1 MYYAH
6 VDSKNVYHQIDRSK
20 LSVDSYGSENVQN
33 IEVTEEMFNLAIEK
47 GMNYYTY
54 SNGEIIL
61 NPNYEQEELEKRNQ
75 ERNQE
80 IDEKVK
86 ELSEMATVEM
96 IKNNKENVDT
106 YCSIINSLIE
116 CKS

>member
-1 MYYAH
+1 MEIKAVLEKPYTENERMDFIVQQNH
-6 VDSKNVYHQIDRSK
+6 KNGYEIRETETELQACGK
-20 LSVDSYGSENVQN
+20 
-33 IEVTEEMFNLAIEK
+33 TEE
-47 GMNYYTY
+47 
-54 SNGEIIL
+54 EIQ
-61 NPNYEQEELEKRNQ
+61 EQLQKQ
-75 ERNQE
+75 RNQE

-86 ELSEMATVEM
+86 ELYNMATVEM

>member
-1 MYYAH
+1 MEIKSELKQPYTEKERINFIVEQNH
-6 VDSKNVYHQIDRSK
+6 KNGYEIRETETELQAWGK
-20 LSVDSYGSENVQN
+20 
-33 IEVTEEMFNLAIEK
+33 TEE
-47 GMNYYTY
+47 
-54 SNGEIIL
+54 EIQ
-61 NPNYEQEELEKRNQ
+61 EQLQKQRNK
-75 ERNQE
+75 E

-86 ELSEMATVEM
+86 ELYNMATVEM

>member
-1 MYYAH
+1 MHANIRNNEIIDFNSMYLDEDITRVEITQEMYELYQN
-6 VDSKNVYHQIDRSK
+6 DTRS
-20 LSVDSYGSENVQN
+20 VIYQD
-33 IEVTEEMFNLAIEK
+33 
-47 GMNYYTY
+47 
-54 SNGEIIL
+54 GEIVE
-61 NPNYEQEELEKRNQ
+61 NPNYEEEIQKQLQER
-75 ERNQE
+75 RNQE

>member
-1 MYYAH
+1 MEIKAELLKPYTEKERMAFVVEQNH
-6 VDSKNVYHQIDRSK
+6 K
-20 LSVDSYGSENVQN
+20 LGY
-33 IEVTEEMFNLAIEK
+33 
-47 GMNYYTY
+47 
-54 SNGEIIL
+54 EIR
-61 NPNYEQEELEKRNQ
+61 ET
-75 ERNQE
+75 E

-86 ELSEMATVEM
+86 ELYNMATVEM

>member
-1 MYYAH
+1 MEIKATLNKPYTDKQRMDFIVTQNH
-6 VDSKNVYHQIDRSK
+6 K
-20 LSVDSYGSENVQN
+20 LGFEIKENGTALEAWGN
-33 IEVTEEMFNLAIEK
+33 TDEEIQKQL
-47 GMNYYTY
+47 
-54 SNGEIIL
+54 
-61 NPNYEQEELEKRNQ
+61 QER
-75 ERNQE
+75 RNQE

-86 ELSEMATVEM
+86 ELYNMATVEM

>member
-1 MYYAH
+1 MEIKATLKQPYTDKERMDFIVTQNH
-6 VDSKNVYHQIDRSK
+6 K
-20 LSVDSYGSENVQN
+20 LGFE
-33 IEVTEEMFNLAIEK
+33 IKETETTLEAWGKTDE
-47 GMNYYTY
+47 
-54 SNGEIIL
+54 EIQKQL
-61 NPNYEQEELEKRNQ
+61 QEQRNK
-75 ERNQE
+75 E

-86 ELSEMATVEM
+86 ELYNMATVEM

>member
-1 MYYAH
+1 MEIKVELKQPYTEDERIEFIVEQNH
-6 VDSKNVYHQIDRSK
+6 K
-20 LSVDSYGSENVQN
+20 LGYEIRETETELQAWGK
-33 IEVTEEMFNLAIEK
+33 TEE
-47 GMNYYTY
+47 
-54 SNGEIIL
+54 EIQ
-61 NPNYEQEELEKRNQ
+61 EQLQKQ
-75 ERNQE
+75 RNQE

-86 ELSEMATVEM
+86 ELYNMATVEM

>member
-1 MYYAH
+1 MEIKATLEKPYTEDERMAFVVEQNH
-6 VDSKNVYHQIDRSK
+6 K
-20 LSVDSYGSENVQN
+20 LGYEIRENETELQAWGK
-33 IEVTEEMFNLAIEK
+33 TEE
-47 GMNYYTY
+47 
-54 SNGEIIL
+54 EIQ
-61 NPNYEQEELEKRNQ
+61 EQLQKQ
-75 ERNQE
+75 RNQE

-86 ELSEMATVEM
+86 ELDNMATVEM

>member
-1 MYYAH
+1 MEIKSELKQPYTDKQRMDFIVQQNH
-6 VDSKNVYHQIDRSK
+6 KNGYEIRETETELQAWGK
-20 LSVDSYGSENVQN
+20 
-33 IEVTEEMFNLAIEK
+33 TEE
-47 GMNYYTY
+47 
-54 SNGEIIL
+54 EIQ
-61 NPNYEQEELEKRNQ
+61 EQLQKQ
-75 ERNQE
+75 RNQE

-86 ELSEMATVEM
+86 ELYNMASVEM

>member
-1 MYYAH
+1 MEIKAELKQPYTEDERIEFIVEQNH
-6 VDSKNVYHQIDRSK
+6 K
-20 LSVDSYGSENVQN
+20 LGYEIRETETELQAWGK
-33 IEVTEEMFNLAIEK
+33 TEE
-47 GMNYYTY
+47 
-54 SNGEIIL
+54 EIQ
-61 NPNYEQEELEKRNQ
+61 EQLQKQ
-75 ERNQE
+75 RNQE

-86 ELSEMATVEM
+86 ELYNMATVEM

>member
-1 MYYAH
+1 MELKATLNKPYTDKERMNFIVEQNH
-6 VDSKNVYHQIDRSK
+6 K
-20 LSVDSYGSENVQN
+20 LGYEIRETETELQAWGK
-33 IEVTEEMFNLAIEK
+33 TEE
-47 GMNYYTY
+47 
-54 SNGEIIL
+54 EIQ
-61 NPNYEQEELEKRNQ
+61 EQLQKQRNK
-75 ERNQE
+75 E

-86 ELSEMATVEM
+86 ELYNMATVEM

>member
-1 MYYAH
+1 MEIKAELKQPYTDKQRMDFIVQQNH
-6 VDSKNVYHQIDRSK
+6 KNGYEIRETETELQAWGK
-20 LSVDSYGSENVQN
+20 T
-33 IEVTEEMFNLAIEK
+33 EV
-47 GMNYYTY
+47 
-54 SNGEIIL
+54 EIQ
-61 NPNYEQEELEKRNQ
+61 EQLQKQ
-75 ERNQE
+75 RNQE

-86 ELSEMATVEM
+86 ELYNMATVEM

>member
-1 MYYAH
+1 MEIKAELLKPYTENERLDFIVENNH
-6 VDSKNVYHQIDRSK
+6 K
-20 LSVDSYGSENVQN
+20 LGYEIRETETELQAWGK
-33 IEVTEEMFNLAIEK
+33 TEE
-47 GMNYYTY
+47 
-54 SNGEIIL
+54 EIQ
-61 NPNYEQEELEKRNQ
+61 EQLQKQ
-75 ERNQE
+75 RNQE

-86 ELSEMATVEM
+86 ELYNMASVEM

>member
-1 MYYAH
+1 MEIKAELKQPYTENERMDFIVQQNH
-6 VDSKNVYHQIDRSK
+6 KNGYEIRETETELQAWGK
-20 LSVDSYGSENVQN
+20 
-33 IEVTEEMFNLAIEK
+33 TEE
-47 GMNYYTY
+47 
-54 SNGEIIL
+54 EIQ
-61 NPNYEQEELEKRNQ
+61 EQLQKQ
-75 ERNQE
+75 RNQE

-86 ELSEMATVEM
+86 ELYNMATVEM

>member
-1 MYYAH
+1 MEIKAELIKPYIEKEKIEFIVEQNH
-6 VDSKNVYHQIDRSK
+6 K
-20 LSVDSYGSENVQN
+20 LGFEIKETETSLEAWGK
-33 IEVTEEMFNLAIEK
+33 TEE
-47 GMNYYTY
+47 
-54 SNGEIIL
+54 EIQ
-61 NPNYEQEELEKRNQ
+61 EQLQKQ
-75 ERNQE
+75 RNQE

-86 ELSEMATVEM
+86 ELYNMATVEM

>member
-1 MYYAH
+1 MEIKAELKQPYTDKQRMDFIVQQNH
-6 VDSKNVYHQIDRSK
+6 KNGYEIRETETELQAWGK
-20 LSVDSYGSENVQN
+20 
-33 IEVTEEMFNLAIEK
+33 TEE
-47 GMNYYTY
+47 
-54 SNGEIIL
+54 EIQ
-61 NPNYEQEELEKRNQ
+61 EQLQKQ
-75 ERNQE
+75 RNQE

-86 ELSEMATVEM
+86 ELYNMATVEM

>member
-1 MYYAH
+1 MEIKAELKQPYTENERINFIVEQNH
-6 VDSKNVYHQIDRSK
+6 KNAYEIRETETSLEAWGK
-20 LSVDSYGSENVQN
+20 
-33 IEVTEEMFNLAIEK
+33 TEE
-47 GMNYYTY
+47 
-54 SNGEIIL
+54 EIQKQL
-61 NPNYEQEELEKRNQ
+61 QEYRNK
-75 ERNQE
+75 E

-86 ELSEMATVEM
+86 ELYNMATVEM

>member
-1 MYYAH
+1 MEIKSELKQPYTEKERMNFIVEQNH
-6 VDSKNVYHQIDRSK
+6 K
-20 LSVDSYGSENVQN
+20 LGYEIRETETELQAWGK
-33 IEVTEEMFNLAIEK
+33 TEE
-47 GMNYYTY
+47 
-54 SNGEIIL
+54 EIQ
-61 NPNYEQEELEKRNQ
+61 EQLQKQRNK
-75 ERNQE
+75 E

-86 ELSEMATVEM
+86 ELYNMATVEM